1 MCKDFAVIQRSK
13 VFFVYKRSKGLGGF
27 TDRQSPK
34 IQLKEN
40 TMATKA
46 FKADKIESL
55 KEKISKAQVA
65 IVTEY
70 RGLSVEEI
78 TNLRRRLQKEDG
90 DYTVTKNT
98 LAKIAVKDTEFEV
111 LTDTLKGPIALAF
124 GFKDQVSPAK
134 ALSSFIKEA
143 KKGEIIAAALDGKLL
158 SAAEAKALADLP
170 SKEEI
175 YAKMLG
181 CINSPASGIA
191 NVTNTVLT
199 QLVRTLDAVKEKL
212 PA

>member
-1 MCKDFAVIQRSK
+1 
-13 VFFVYKRSKGLGGF
+13 
-27 TDRQSPK
+27 
-34 IQLKEN
+34 
-40 TMATKA
+40 MATKA
-46 FKADKIESL
+46 FKTNKIESI
-55 KEKISKAQVA
+55 KEKLSKAQVA

-78 TNLRRRLQKEDG
+78 TNLRRKLQKEDG

-98 LAKIAVKDTEFEV
+98 LAKIAVKGTQFEV
-111 LTDTLKGPIALAF
+111 LTDAFKGPIALAF

-134 ALSSFIKEA
+134 TLASFIKEA

-158 SAAEAKALADLP
+158 SADEAKALANLP

-191 NVTNTVLT
+191 NATNGVLT
-199 QLVRTLDAVKEKL
+199 QLVRTMAAVRDAKT
-212 PA
+212 A